1 TARDLSSSMGHFWL
15 EPLSFPGL
23 AVAVALLLLALCL
36 RSWRIRR
43 PGEPPL
49 IKGWLPYFGVALKL
63 QKDPLGYL
71 KFLQKQHGNIFT
83 VLLGGKYVT
92 FILDPFQY
100 PLVMKNHKQLSFDVF
115 SRKLSEKAF
124 SIKKSMKNEDLTHE
138 LHVAY
143 QFLQGK
149 SLDTLLEN
157 MLQNLKQMFEPQLL
171 KTKNWNTA
179 QMLTFYGSII
189 FEVTFRTIYG
199 KIPAGDKKRIISEL
213 RDDFFKFD
221 DKFSYLISDIPIEL
235 LGNVKSL
242 QKKIINSL
250 RSENLAKIQGWSE
263 IVQRRQEI
271 LEKYLVQDLE
281 IGAHHFA
288 FLWASVANTIP
299 AMFWA
304 MYYLLQH
311 PEAMEALRD
320 EIDCLL
326 KSTGQKKESGFS
338 LHLTREQLDSLVCLE
353 SIIFEVFRLHS
364 YSSVIR
370 FVQEDFTFN
379 SENGDYCLRKGDL
392 IAIFPPMQHS
402 DPEIFEAPEEF
413 RFDRFIE
420 DGKKK
425 TIFSKG
431 GKNQKFSF
439 MPFGLGITKC
449 PGRYVAVVEIKLL
462 LLIFVTYF
470 DLEIIDKKPVGLD
483 YNRLWIGIQHP
494 ESDVLFRYKA
504 KS

>member
-1 TARDLSSSMGHFWL
+1 MGLGTGEAPVKECHLLVDEIYRVLQVKRTIINDKGLRTIGRVSALLHADRPDEMIFAHNIPKLCFSTSKNSSMTM
-15 EPLSFPGL
+15 
-23 AVAVALLLLALCL
+23 
-36 RSWRIRR
+36 
-43 PGEPPL
+43 
-49 IKGWLPYFGVALKL
+49 
-63 QKDPLGYL
+63 GYMC
-71 KFLQKQHGNIFT
+71 
-83 VLLGGKYVT
+83 GKYVT

-179 QMLTFYGSII
+179 QMLTFYRSII

-281 IGAHHFA
+281 IG
-288 FLWASVANTIP
+288 
-299 AMFWA
+299 
-304 MYYLLQH
+304 
-311 PEAMEALRD
+311 
-320 EIDCLL
+320 
-326 KSTGQKKESGFS
+326 
-338 LHLTREQLDSLVCLE
+338 E

-370 FVQEDFTFN
+370 FVQEDFTFS

-431 GKNQKFSF
+431 GKNQKFSV

-449 PGRYVAVVEIKLL
+449 PGRYVAVVEMKLL